1 MTVPERLAA
10 LNALR
15 DGPERQAAIIT
26 AMEDSAI
33 PVRDAAIRLAARY
46 IEPHALGTF
55 VADDVNAVLRNA
67 AIAALERQGPYAV
80 PYLEQMLGAE
90 NHEVVMFV
98 LQVLA
103 RSGSSRSAPAILP
116 LLRHPDANV
125 AQAAI
130 EAIGRLHAYEA
141 VPALL
146 GMLGQNLWLQLA
158 AIAALGEIGAPEAVG
173 PLLALV
179 PDTLVADPA
188 VQALQKIAAP
198 ETLVPLLE
206 RLQDDR
212 ERALRDSILEAIGV
226 VIDMH
231 PDARG
236 AAASFG
242 QASLAP
248 DAPGNV
254 LGYLAGILG
263 ANEETAGRSADF
275 DDDEPIQGG
284 GSLLR
289 AAAGVVVVAQLRP
302 LYPSLLV
309 YAGHP
314 DSGNWV
320 EALWR
325 RHGNLS
331 SEELLDLVGH
341 ADPTI
346 RRGALLVGSYDP
358 EDVPIIMGRMYD
370 DSASVRAAACRAL
383 GALEDPQ
390 VVPTLIDRL
399 RNGEPIERAAAADA
413 LGRMPAEALDV
424 LLPLVTPTNPVET
437 LLLVLPVLERSGS
450 SRFEATALD
459 LCRHRV
465 TSVRRAACRVLARL
479 PGQRAEL
486 ALLRAMGDKD
496 EAIQLSALDL
506 LVRRGGQQSVTT
518 LIGLLSA
525 SDSLRYHVIRAL
537 GRLRAEAAVP
547 KLRGLYDVCALHERL
562 EIVAALIAI
571 APPGLVPF
579 LVSRL
584 AASEREE
591 IRQIAAHGV
600 AALAEP
606 NDIGILLLMAG
617 DADWTVR
624 NEAAAGLG
632 RLALPA
638 GQAALLTL
646 GRDIEAVVAHT
657 ARAALEQLGGGSL
670 RAIA

>member
-1 MTVPERLAA
+1 MNVPERLAA
-10 LNALR
+10 LNAHR
-15 DGPERQAAIIT
+15 DGPERQTAIIA
-26 AMEDSAI
+26 AMQDSAI

-46 IEPHALGTF
+46 IEPHVLGTF

-80 PYLEQMLGAE
+80 PYLEQMLGSD

-103 RSGSSRSAPAILP
+103 RSGSARSAPAILP

-125 AQAAI
+125 AQSAI
-130 EAIGRLHAYEA
+130 EALGRLRAAEA

-158 AIAALGEIGAPEAVG
+158 AIAALGEIGAAEAVG

-188 VQALQKIAAP
+188 VHALQKIAAP
-198 ETLVPLLE
+198 EALVPLLE

-212 ERALRDSILEAIGV
+212 ERGLRDSILEAIGV
-226 VIDMH
+226 VIDLH
-231 PDARG
+231 PDAR
-236 AAASFG
+236 AAAAAFG
-242 QASLAP
+242 QACLAP

-263 ANEETAGRSADF
+263 ASEETAGLPAEPG
-275 DDDEPIQGG
+275 DEPERGG

-314 DSGNWV
+314 ESGNWV

-341 ADPTI
+341 AEPTI

-358 EDVPIIMGRMYD
+358 EDLPIIMGRVFD
-370 DSASVRAAACRAL
+370 ESATVRAAACRAL
-383 GALEDPQ
+383 GGLEDPQ

-399 RNGEPIERAAAADA
+399 RHGEPIERAAAADA
-413 LGRMPAEALDV
+413 LGRMPAESLDV
-424 LLPLVTPTNPVET
+424 LLPMATPTAPVDT
-437 LLLVLPVLERSGS
+437 LLLVLSVFERCGS
-450 SRFEATALD
+450 SRFEAAALD

-465 TSVRRAACRVLARL
+465 APVRRAACRVLSRL
-479 PGQRAEL
+479 PGPKAEL
-486 ALLRAMGDKD
+486 ALLRALGDKD
-496 EAIQLSALDL
+496 EAIQVAALDL

-518 LIGLLSA
+518 LVGLLSA

-537 GRLRAEAAVP
+537 GRLKASAAVP
-547 KLRGLYDVCALHERL
+547 KLSALYDSCALHERL

-571 APPGLVPF
+571 APSGLVPF
-579 LVSRL
+579 LVARL
-584 AASEREE
+584 AASEPEE

-606 NDIGILLLMAG
+606 QDVGILLLMAG

-632 RLALPA
+632 RLGLPA
-638 GQAALLTL
+638 GQATLLTL
-646 GRDIEAVVAHT
+646 VRDIEAVVAQT
-657 ARAALEQLGGGSL
+657 ARTALEQLGGGAL

>member
-15 DGPERQAAIIT
+15 DGPERQAAIIA

-46 IEPHALGTF
+46 IEPHVLGTF

-80 PYLEQMLGAE
+80 PYLEGMLGAE
-90 NHEVVMFV
+90 NHEVAMFV

-130 EAIGRLHAYEA
+130 EALGRLRAYEA

-198 ETLVPLLE
+198 DSLVPLLE

-236 AAASFG
+236 AAAGFG
-242 QASLAP
+242 QACLAP

-263 ANEETAGRSADF
+263 ANEEAAWRPTEFGDG
-275 DDDEPIQGG
+275 EPIQGG

-358 EDVPIIMGRMYD
+358 EDLPVIMGRMFD
-370 DSASVRAAACRAL
+370 DSATVRAAACRAL

-413 LGRMPAEALDV
+413 LGRMPPEALDV
-424 LLPLVTPTNPVET
+424 LLPLATPTSPVET

-450 SRFEATALD
+450 SRFEGTALD

-465 TSVRRAACRVLARL
+465 TTVRRAACRVLARL
-479 PGQRAEL
+479 PGPRAEL

-537 GRLRAEAAVP
+537 GRLKAEAAVP
-547 KLRGLYDVCALHERL
+547 KLSDLYVSCALHERL
-562 EIVAALIAI
+562 EIVAALISI
-571 APPGLVPF
+571 APPALVPF
-579 LVSRL
+579 RVSRL

-600 AALAEP
+600 AALADP

-638 GQAALLTL
+638 GQATLLTL
-646 GRDIEAVVAHT
+646 VRDVEAVVAQT
-657 ARAALEQLGGGSL
+657 ARAALEQLGGGTL

>member
-1 MTVPERLAA
+1 MNVPERLAA
-10 LNALR
+10 LNAHR
-15 DGPERQAAIIT
+15 DGPERQAAIIV
-26 AMEDSAI
+26 AMQDAAI

-46 IEPHALGTF
+46 IEPHVLGTF

-103 RSGSSRSAPAILP
+103 RSGSLRSAPAILP

-125 AQAAI
+125 AQSAI
-130 EAIGRLHAYEA
+130 EALGRLRAVEA

-146 GMLGQNLWLQLA
+146 GMLGENLWLQLA
-158 AIAALGEIGAPEAVG
+158 AISALGEIGACEAVG

-198 ETLVPLLE
+198 EALVPLLE

-212 ERALRDSILEAIGV
+212 ERGLRDSILEAIGV
-226 VIDMH
+226 VVDMH

-236 AAASFG
+236 AALAFG
-242 QASLAP
+242 RTCLAP
-248 DAPGNV
+248 EPPGNV

-263 ANEETAGRSADF
+263 ASEERAGLPSDF
-275 DDDEPIQGG
+275 GEGEPVHGG

-289 AAAGVVVVAQLRP
+289 AAAAVAVVAQLRP

-309 YAGHP
+309 HAGHP
-314 DSGNWV
+314 DGGNWV

-341 ADPTI
+341 GDPTI

-358 EDVPIIMGRMYD
+358 EDLPIIMGRIFD
-370 DSASVRAAACRAL
+370 ESASVRAAACRAL

-399 RNGEPIERAAAADA
+399 RNGEAIERAAAADA
-413 LGRMPAEALDV
+413 LARMPPESLDV
-424 LLPLVTPTNPVET
+424 LLPLVTPTSPVET
-437 LLLVLPVLERSGS
+437 LLLVLPVLERSAS
-450 SRFEATALD
+450 PRFESTALD
-459 LCRHRV
+459 LCRHRA
-465 TSVRRAACRVLARL
+465 TTVRRAAARVLARL
-479 PGQRAEL
+479 PGPKAEL
-486 ALLRAMGDKD
+486 ALLRALGDKD
-496 EAIQLSALDL
+496 EAIQVAALDL

-518 LIGLLSA
+518 LVGLLSA

-537 GRLRAEAAVP
+537 GRLKATSAVA
-547 KLRGLYDVCALHERL
+547 KLRALYDACALHERL

-571 APPGLVPF
+571 APAGLVPF
-579 LVSRL
+579 LVARM
-584 AASEREE
+584 AALEPEE
-591 IRQIAAHGV
+591 IRQIAAHGIAV
-600 AALAEP
+600 LAEP
-606 NDIGILLLMAG
+606 NDVGILLLMAG

-624 NEAAAGLG
+624 NEAATGLG
-632 RLALPA
+632 RLGLPA
-638 GQAALLTL
+638 GQSTLLTL
-646 GRDIEAVVAHT
+646 VRDVEAVVSQT
-657 ARAALEQLGGGSL
+657 ARAALDQLAGGPL
-670 RAIA
+670 RASA

>member
-1 MTVPERLAA
+1 MNVPERLAV
-10 LNALR
+10 LNAHR
-15 DGPERQAAIIT
+15 DGPERQAAIIA
-26 AMEDSAI
+26 AMEDAAI

-46 IEPHALGTF
+46 IEPHVLGTF
-55 VADDVNAVLRNA
+55 VADDVNAVRRNA

-80 PYLEQMLGAE
+80 PYLELMLGSD

-103 RSGSSRSAPAILP
+103 RSGGARSTPAILP

-125 AQAAI
+125 AQSAI
-130 EAIGRLHAYEA
+130 EALGRLRAYEA

-158 AIAALGEIGAPEAVG
+158 AIAALGEIGAAEAVG

-179 PDTLVADPA
+179 PDTLVAEPA

-198 ETLVPLLE
+198 EALVPLLE

-226 VIDMH
+226 VVDLH
-231 PDARG
+231 PDARV
-236 AAASFG
+236 AAAPFG
-242 QASLAP
+242 HACLAA

-263 ANEETAGRSADF
+263 ASEETAGLPADGAEG
-275 DDDEPIQGG
+275 EPVRGG

-289 AAAGVVVVAQLRP
+289 AAAAVVVVAQLRP

-358 EDVPIIMGRMYD
+358 EDLPIIMGRVFD
-370 DSASVRAAACRAL
+370 DSATVRAAACRAL
-383 GALEDPQ
+383 GVLADPQ

-399 RNGEPIERAAAADA
+399 HNGEPIERAAAADA
-413 LGRMPAEALDV
+413 LGRMPPESLDV
-424 LLPLVTPTNPVET
+424 LLPLATPTTAVET
-437 LLLVLPVLERSGS
+437 LLLVLPVFERSGS
-450 SRFEATALD
+450 SRFEAAALE

-465 TSVRRAACRVLARL
+465 ATVRRGACRVLARL
-479 PGQRAEL
+479 PGPKAEL
-486 ALLRAMGDKD
+486 ALLRALGDKD
-496 EAIQLSALDL
+496 EAIQVAALDL

-518 LIGLLSA
+518 LVGLLSA

-537 GRLRAEAAVP
+537 GRLKASAAVP
-547 KLRGLYDVCALHERL
+547 KLSALYDGCALHERL
-562 EIVAALIAI
+562 EIVAALTAI
-571 APPGLVPF
+571 APTGLVPF
-579 LVSRL
+579 LVARL
-584 AASEREE
+584 AASEPEE

-600 AALAEP
+600 AVLAEP
-606 NDIGILLLMAG
+606 TDVGVLLLMAG

-632 RLALPA
+632 RLGLPT
-638 GQAALLTL
+638 GQATLLTL
-646 GRDIEAVVAHT
+646 VRDVEAVVAQT
-657 ARAALEQLGGGSL
+657 ARAALEQLGGGAL

>member
-15 DGPERQAAIIT
+15 DGPERQAAIIA

-46 IEPHALGTF
+46 IEPHVLGTF

-130 EAIGRLHAYEA
+130 EALGRLRAYEA

-198 ETLVPLLE
+198 DALVPLLD

-212 ERALRDSILEAIGV
+212 ERGLRDSILEAIGV

-242 QASLAP
+242 QAYLAP

-263 ANEETAGRSADF
+263 SNEESAGRPADF
-275 DDDEPIQGG
+275 GDGEPIQGG

-358 EDVPIIMGRMYD
+358 EDLPVIMGRMFD
-370 DSASVRAAACRAL
+370 DSATVRAAACRAL

-424 LLPLVTPTNPVET
+424 LLPLATPTSPVET
-437 LLLVLPVLERSGS
+437 LLLVLTVLERSGS
-450 SRFEATALD
+450 SRFEGAALD
-459 LCRHRV
+459 LCRHRA
-465 TSVRRAACRVLARL
+465 TTVRRAACRVLARL

-506 LVRRGGQQSVTT
+506 LVRRGGQQSVNT

-537 GRLRAEAAVP
+537 GRLKAEAAVP
-547 KLRGLYDVCALHERL
+547 KLSDLYNVCALHERL

-646 GRDIEAVVAHT
+646 VRDVEMVVAQT
-657 ARAALEQLGGGSL
+657 ARMALEQLGGGSL

>member
-1 MTVPERLAA
+1 MNVPERLAA
-10 LNALR
+10 LNAHR
-15 DGPERQAAIIT
+15 DGPERQAAIIV

-46 IEPHALGTF
+46 IEPQVLGTF

-80 PYLEQMLGAE
+80 PYLEEMLGAE

-116 LLRHPDANV
+116 LLHHPDANV
-125 AQAAI
+125 AQSAI
-130 EAIGRLHAYEA
+130 EALGRLRSTEA

-158 AIAALGEIGAPEAVG
+158 AIAALGEIGAREAVG

-179 PDTLVADPA
+179 PDTLVAEPA

-198 ETLVPLLE
+198 EALIPLLE

-212 ERALRDSILEAIGV
+212 ERGLRDSMLEAIGV
-226 VIDMH
+226 VVDLH

-236 AAASFG
+236 AAAAFG
-242 QASLAP
+242 QACLVP

-254 LGYLAGILG
+254 LGYLAEILG
-263 ANEETAGRSADF
+263 ASEEAAGLPAELGEGDAVH
-275 DDDEPIQGG
+275 GG

-289 AAAGVVVVAQLRP
+289 AAAAVVVVAQLRP

-314 DSGNWV
+314 EGGNWV

-331 SEELLDLVGH
+331 SEELLELVGH

-358 EDVPIIMGRMYD
+358 EDLPIIMGRIFD
-370 DSASVRAAACRAL
+370 ESATVRAAACRAL
-383 GALEDPQ
+383 GALQDPQ
-390 VVPTLIDRL
+390 AVPTLVDRL

-413 LGRMPAEALDV
+413 LGRMPAESLDI
-424 LLPLVTPTNPVET
+424 LLPLATPESPVES
-437 LLLVLPVLERSGS
+437 LLLALPVLERSGS
-450 SRFEATALD
+450 QRFETTALD

-465 TSVRRAACRVLARL
+465 SSVRRAACRVLARM
-479 PGQRAEL
+479 PGPKAEL
-486 ALLRAMGDKD
+486 ALLRALGDKD
-496 EAIQLSALDL
+496 EAIQVAALDL

-537 GRLRAEAAVP
+537 GRLRAGSAVP
-547 KLRGLYDVCALHERL
+547 KLTGLYDVCALHERL
-562 EIVAALIAI
+562 EIVAALVAI
-571 APPGLVPF
+571 APSGLIPF
-579 LVSRL
+579 LVARL
-584 AASEREE
+584 SASEPEE

-600 AALAEP
+600 AMLAEP
-606 NDIGILLLMAG
+606 NDIGILMLIAG

-632 RLALPA
+632 RLSLPA
-638 GQAALLTL
+638 GHATLLTL
-646 GRDIEAVVAHT
+646 VRDVEAVVAQT

-670 RAIA
+670 RASA

>member
-1 MTVPERLAA
+1 MNVPERLAA
-10 LNALR
+10 LNAHR
-15 DGPERQAAIIT
+15 DGPERQAAIIA

-33 PVRDAAIRLAARY
+33 PVRDTAIRLAARY
-46 IEPHALGTF
+46 IEPQVLGTF

-103 RSGSSRSAPAILP
+103 RCGSARSTPAILP

-125 AQAAI
+125 AQSAI
-130 EAIGRLHAYEA
+130 EALGRLRAVEA
-141 VPALL
+141 VPDLL

-158 AIAALGEIGAPEAVG
+158 AIAALGEIGAQEAVG

-179 PDTLVADPA
+179 PDTLVAEPA

-198 ETLVPLLE
+198 AALVPLLE

-212 ERALRDSILEAIGV
+212 ERGLRDSILEAIGV
-226 VIDMH
+226 VVDLH
-231 PDARG
+231 PDARQ
-236 AAASFG
+236 AAAGFG

-254 LGYLAGILG
+254 LGYLADILG
-263 ANEETAGRSADF
+263 ASEETAGFPGDLGEGEAVH
-275 DDDEPIQGG
+275 GG

-289 AAAGVVVVAQLRP
+289 AAAAVVVVAQLRP

-314 DSGNWV
+314 DGGNWV

-341 ADPTI
+341 TDPTI

-358 EDVPIIMGRMYD
+358 EDLPIIMGRVFD
-370 DSASVRAAACRAL
+370 ESATVRAAACRAL

-390 VVPTLIDRL
+390 VVPTLLDRL

-413 LGRMPAEALDV
+413 LGRMPAESLDV
-424 LLPLVTPTNPVET
+424 LLPLVSPTSPVDT
-437 LLLVLPVLERSGS
+437 LLLVLPVLERSAS
-450 SRFEATALD
+450 PRFETTVLD

-465 TSVRRAACRVLARL
+465 AAVRRATCRVLARL
-479 PGQRAEL
+479 PGSKAEL
-486 ALLRAMGDKD
+486 ALLRALGDKD
-496 EAIQLSALDL
+496 ESIQVSALDL

-518 LIGLLSA
+518 LVGLLSA

-537 GRLRAEAAVP
+537 GRLKASSAVP
-547 KLRGLYDVCALHERL
+547 KLSGLYDVCALHERL
-562 EIVAALIAI
+562 EIVAALVAI
-571 APPGLVPF
+571 APPGLMPF
-579 LVSRL
+579 LVARL
-584 AASEREE
+584 AASEPEE
-591 IRQIAAHGV
+591 IRQVAAHGV
-600 AALAEP
+600 AMLAEP
-606 NDIGILLLMAG
+606 NDIAILMLIAG

-624 NEAAAGLG
+624 NEAAVGLG
-632 RLALPA
+632 RLGLPA
-638 GQAALLTL
+638 GQTALLTL
-646 GRDIEAVVAHT
+646 VRDVEAVVAQT
-657 ARAALEQLGGGSL
+657 ARVALEQLGGGSL
-670 RAIA
+670 RATA

>member
-1 MTVPERLAA
+1 MNVPERLAA
-10 LNALR
+10 LNAHR
-15 DGPERQAAIIT
+15 DGPERQAAIIV

-46 IEPHALGTF
+46 IEPQVLGTF

-80 PYLEQMLGAE
+80 PYLEEMLGAE

-116 LLRHPDANV
+116 LLHHPDANV
-125 AQAAI
+125 AQSAI
-130 EAIGRLHAYEA
+130 EALGRLRSTEA

-158 AIAALGEIGAPEAVG
+158 AIAALGEIGAREAVG

-179 PDTLVADPA
+179 PDTLVAEPA

-198 ETLVPLLE
+198 EALIPLLE

-212 ERALRDSILEAIGV
+212 ERGLRDSMLEAIGV
-226 VIDMH
+226 VVDLH

-236 AAASFG
+236 AAAAFG
-242 QASLAP
+242 QACLVP

-254 LGYLAGILG
+254 LGYLAEILG
-263 ANEETAGRSADF
+263 ASEEAAGLPTDLGEGDAV
-275 DDDEPIQGG
+275 QGG

-289 AAAGVVVVAQLRP
+289 AAAAVVVVAQLRP

-314 DSGNWV
+314 EGGNWV

-331 SEELLDLVGH
+331 SEELLELVGH

-358 EDVPIIMGRMYD
+358 EDLPIIMGRIFD
-370 DSASVRAAACRAL
+370 ESATVRAAACRAL
-383 GALEDPQ
+383 GALQDPQ
-390 VVPTLIDRL
+390 AVPTLADRL

-413 LGRMPAEALDV
+413 LGRMPAESLDI
-424 LLPLVTPTNPVET
+424 LLPLATPESPVES
-437 LLLVLPVLERSGS
+437 LLLALPVLERSGS
-450 SRFEATALD
+450 QRFETTALD

-465 TSVRRAACRVLARL
+465 SSVRRAACRVLARM
-479 PGQRAEL
+479 PGPKAEL
-486 ALLRAMGDKD
+486 ALLRALGDKD
-496 EAIQLSALDL
+496 EAIQVAALDL

-537 GRLRAEAAVP
+537 GRLRASSAVP
-547 KLRGLYDVCALHERL
+547 KLTGLYDVCALHERL
-562 EIVAALIAI
+562 EIVAALVAI
-571 APPGLVPF
+571 APSGLIPF
-579 LVSRL
+579 LVARL
-584 AASEREE
+584 SASEPEE

-600 AALAEP
+600 AMLAEP
-606 NDIGILLLMAG
+606 NDIGILMLIAG

-632 RLALPA
+632 RLSLPA
-638 GQAALLTL
+638 GHATLLTL
-646 GRDIEAVVAHT
+646 VRDVEAVVAQT

-670 RAIA
+670 RASA

>member
-1 MTVPERLAA
+1 
-10 LNALR
+10 
-15 DGPERQAAIIT
+15 
-26 AMEDSAI
+26 
-33 PVRDAAIRLAARY
+33 
-46 IEPHALGTF
+46 
-55 VADDVNAVLRNA
+55 
-67 AIAALERQGPYAV
+67 
-80 PYLEQMLGAE
+80 
-90 NHEVVMFV
+90 
-98 LQVLA
+98 
-103 RSGSSRSAPAILP
+103 
-116 LLRHPDANV
+116 
-125 AQAAI
+125 
-130 EAIGRLHAYEA
+130 
-141 VPALL
+141 
-146 GMLGQNLWLQLA
+146 
-158 AIAALGEIGAPEAVG
+158 
-173 PLLALV
+173 
-179 PDTLVADPA
+179 
-188 VQALQKIAAP
+188 
-198 ETLVPLLE
+198 
-206 RLQDDR
+206 
-212 ERALRDSILEAIGV
+212 
-226 VIDMH
+226 
-231 PDARG
+231 
-236 AAASFG
+236 
-242 QASLAP
+242 
-248 DAPGNV
+248 
-254 LGYLAGILG
+254 
-263 ANEETAGRSADF
+263 
-275 DDDEPIQGG
+275 
-284 GSLLR
+284 
-289 AAAGVVVVAQLRP
+289 
-302 LYPSLLV
+302 
-309 YAGHP
+309 
-314 DSGNWV
+314 V

-331 SEELLDLVGH
+331 SEELLELVGH
-341 ADPTI
+341 ADSTI

-358 EDVPIIMGRMYD
+358 EDLPVIMGRMFD
-370 DSASVRAAACRAL
+370 DSATVRAAACRAL

-390 VVPTLIDRL
+390 VVPTLLDRL

-424 LLPLVTPTNPVET
+424 LLPLATPTSPVET

-465 TSVRRAACRVLARL
+465 TTVRRAACRVLARL

-547 KLRGLYDVCALHERL
+547 KLTDLYDACALHERL
-562 EIVAALIAI
+562 EIVAALISI

-600 AALAEP
+600 AVLAEP
-606 NDIGILLLMAG
+606 SDIGILLLMAG

-632 RLALPA
+632 RLALPT

-646 GRDIEAVVAHT
+646 VRDVEAVVAQT
-657 ARAALEQLGGGSL
+657 ARTALEQLGGGSL